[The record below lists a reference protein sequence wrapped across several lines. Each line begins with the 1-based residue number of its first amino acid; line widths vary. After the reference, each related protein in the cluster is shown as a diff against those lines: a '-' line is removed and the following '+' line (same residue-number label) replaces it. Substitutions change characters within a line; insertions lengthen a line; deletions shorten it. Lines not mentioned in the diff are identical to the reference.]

1 MLLTVDVGN
10 TNTVFAIWDGETWRS
25 RWRLVTDGQRTADE
39 YGVWLS
45 QLLQLQSMD
54 FAALTNM
61 VISSVV
67 PDTNFHLTQLARDY
81 LNSEPLI
88 IGSPNVKLGLKIRID
103 EPGSVGADRLAN
115 AIGAYIKYPGQS
127 IVIDF
132 GTATTFDLVEA
143 DGSYGGGIISPGINL
158 SVEALHN
165 AAAKLPNIAIEQ
177 PRTNSVIGQDTI
189 SAMQSGI
196 YWGYIGLIEGLVARI
211 KAERG
216 QDLQVIATGGLAHLF
231 SHGTD
236 VIQHIDEDLTIDG
249 LKEIYR
255 RNSGAA

>member
-10 TNTVFAIWDGETWRS
+10 TNTVFAIWDGEEWRS

-39 YGVWLS
+39 YGVWLH
-45 QLLQLQSMD
+45 QLLELQNMT
-54 FAALTNM
+54 FADLTSM

-67 PDTNFHLTQLARDY
+67 PDTNFHLSQLARTY
-81 LNSEPLI
+81 LKSDPLV
-88 IGSPNVKLGLKIRID
+88 IGSPNVDLGLKIRID

-115 AIGAYIKYPGQS
+115 AIGAHLKYPGDA

-143 DGSYGGGIISPGINL
+143 DGAYAGGIISPGIHL

-165 AAAKLPNIAIEQ
+165 AAAKLPNIVIEK
-177 PRTNSVIGQDTI
+177 PDAVVGQDTI
-189 SAMQSGI
+189 TAMQSGV

-216 QDLQVIATGGLAHLF
+216 DHLQVIATGGLAHLF
-231 SHGTD
+231 AQGTD
-236 VIQHIDEDLTIDG
+236 TIQQIDEDLTIDG
-249 LKEIYR
+249 LREIYR
-255 RNSGAA
+255 RNSKAV